1 MGTPHV
7 VLKNRKVCTMQTS
20 IPDCHWTGK
29 LYGPADAMASFC
41 GIQVSLLCVRCCT
54 EHLHIACRGAIVL
67 RAFRPRQTRMDHRT
81 IHLQVV
87 GGTSALTTCSI

>member
-7 VLKNRKVCTMQTS
+7 VLKNRKVCTMRTS

-29 LYGPADAMASFC
+29 LYGPAEAMVSFC

-54 EHLHIACRGAIVL
+54 EHLHMSSQQGTIPE
-67 RAFRPRQTRMDHRT
+67 RAS
-81 IHLQVV
+81 
-87 GGTSALTTCSI
+87 GTGKTPAGDEKL